1 MENQAAGLWHRPVIA
16 IVDLCHQKLRLKS
29 PFERVI

>member
-16 IVDLCHQKLRLKS
+16 IADLCHQKLRLKS
-29 PFERVI
+29 PFVRVI